1 MDIEAEDTVVLVR
14 QAQLGLRWSMGCL
27 AERARQRLYA
37 YVYRLTLNQDLAQDQ
52 LQETLLKMVQ
62 HISEVKHPERF
73 WAWLF
78 RTALG
83 NVQHYYRDEAKRE
96 GITFSALMR
105 QRMGEY
111 LSGDYDDGLD
121 RAIRREM
128 SRAIVKAM
136 ARLPFSYRHVLM
148 LRCFEQMS
156 FAEIAEM
163 MDCTELHA
171 RVLFFRARNSLGRQ
185 LRQRGFDEDLLVQQ

>member
-1 MDIEAEDTVVLVR
+1 MNIQAEDTVVLVR
-14 QAQLGLRWSMGCL
+14 QAQLGLPWSMGCL

-96 GITFSALMR
+96 GMAFSAPMR
-105 QRMGEY
+105 RRRDEF
-111 LSGDYDDGLD
+111 LSGDYEDGLN

-128 SRAIVKAM
+128 SRAVVKAM
-136 ARLPFSYRHVLM
+136 ARLPFSYRQVLM

-156 FAEIAEM
+156 FAEIAKM
-163 MDCTELHA
+163 MDCSELRV
-171 RVLFFRARNSLGRQ
+171 RVLFFRARKSLGRQ
-185 LRQRGFDEDLLVQQ
+185 LRQRGLDEDLLVQH

>member
-1 MDIEAEDTVVLVR
+1 MGIEAEDTVVLVR
-14 QAQLGLRWSMGCL
+14 QAQLGLPWSMGSL

-96 GITFSALMR
+96 GIAFSALKR
-105 QRMGEY
+105 RRMQED
-111 LSGDYDDGLD
+111 LSDDCEDGLN

-128 SRAIVKAM
+128 SRAVAKAM
-136 ARLPFSYRHVLM
+136 ARLPFSYRQVLM

-156 FAEIAEM
+156 FAEIAKM
-163 MDCTELHA
+163 MDCSELRV
-171 RVLFFRARNSLGRQ
+171 RVLFFRARKSLGRQ
-185 LRQRGFDEDLLVQQ
+185 LRQRGLDEDLLVQH